1 MTPAQ
6 VASSG
11 KSLAD
16 QYGDFG
22 VANCTDI
29 ASPASVFGLIIGER
43 GTGKTSFFRDCP
55 GALIYNFDLHSM
67 PMHSAEATPPK
78 AQIFP
83 ALNGYGQVVDVA
95 GNVVVP
101 TWDIFE
107 ESKNNII
114 AAAKAGKPH
123 PRVVVFDTLPAA
135 VPLMMNY
142 VATSGML
149 GSKDGHP
156 VTYSSFSKIPNGNPT
171 RTAYGVTYDYVPE
184 VVNEFKQVGVGVWFI
199 AHLITRYIQI
209 EPDKE
214 GHPRTVK
221 VVQHNIPEKI
231 HFRCAPRLEFM
242 GAIGKTDVKVSKP
255 GDPAKY
261 ENMNCLVRI
270 VEGLEEGLC
279 ARVNIPDIL
288 PLPAVGA
295 WDTFESAYLGAAK
308 PSSS

>member
-6 VASSG
+6 ETSTG

-29 ASPASVFGLIIGER
+29 ASPATVFGLIIGER

-67 PMHSAEATPPK
+67 PMHSADATPPK
-78 AQIFP
+78 AQIYP
-83 ALNGYGQVVDVA
+83 AVNKFGQIVNMR
-95 GNVVVP
+95 GEVVVP
-101 TWDIFE
+101 DWQLFE
-107 ESKNNII
+107 DSKDSIV

-123 PRVVVFDTLPAA
+123 PRMVVFDTLPAA
-135 VPLMMNY
+135 IPLLKEFI
-142 VATSGML
+142 ATSGIL
-149 GSKDGHP
+149 NK
-156 VTYSSFSKIPNGNPT
+156 TYSCFSDIPDGKLT
-171 RTAYGVTYDYVPE
+171 QSAYGETYDYVPKF
-184 VVNEFKQVGVGVWFI
+184 VNEFRSVGVGVWFI
-199 AHLITRYIQI
+199 AHLMTRYIKI
-209 EPDKE
+209 DPDKE
-214 GHPRTVK
+214 GNPRTVQ
-221 VVQHNIPEKI
+221 VVQHNITEKI

-242 GAIGKTDVKVSKP
+242 GAIGKTNMKVSEP
-255 GDPAKY
+255 GEPAKY

-270 VEGLEEGLC
+270 VEGLDEGLC

-295 WDTFESAYLGAAK
+295 WDTFESAYLKAAN
-308 PSSS
+308 SSSS